1 MTTPIAF
8 TVSYTLPEYLSFV
21 REHMP
26 VMFARLRRAAG
37 ARPDAHGQ
45 FAMPGWARATA
56 LWLARLAFR
65 YKKRKMPVC
74 AFIIDGERIVRT
86 SAAGVQEY
94 AWSEVEA
101 LHEYSAGYL
110 LALPKGALPL
120 PYRCLSAAQI
130 ARIPQL
136 YAGRSGQASGQA

>member
-1 MTTPIAF
+1 MNGPITF

-21 REHMP
+21 REHLP
-26 VMFARLRRAAG
+26 VMAAARG
-37 ARPDAHGQ
+37 RPRL
-45 FAMPGWARATA
+45 PGWARVAA
-56 LWLARLAFR
+56 LWGARLAFR

-74 AFIIDGERIVRT
+74 AFVIDDERIVRT

-94 AWSEVEA
+94 AWSQVEQ
-101 LHEYSAGYL
+101 LHAYSAGYL

-130 ARIPQL
+130 ARIAQL
-136 YAGRSGQASGQA
+136 YAARAGLTPGLTSGA